1 MIFVELLLKRNICFQ
16 KAKQFNC
23 LTGIEYFLI
32 TLDHSGNL
40 NINTSEALKGKV
52 KPIAAVFD
60 SKPFRDTGTQCKL
73 TPPSQISL
81 WASSD
86 IDRHLSD
93 KIISGV
99 LKPMTQSHSDLSLSA
114 SAIETCATSVNVKD
128 IQINNI
134 SINGAIIKG
143 EISTKRKLSA
153 KKRRHYSAKNKENQP
168 QE

>member
-1 MIFVELLLKRNICFQ
+1 M
-16 KAKQFNC
+16 A
-23 LTGIEYFLI
+23 GIEYVLI
-32 TLDHSGNL
+32 TIDDSGNL

-93 KIISGV
+93 KIITGV
-99 LKPMTQSHSDLSLSA
+99 LKPMSQSQSDLGLSA
-114 SAIETCATSVNVKD
+114 SAIETNTVTVNVKD
-128 IQINNI
+128 LQINNI
-134 SINGAIIKG
+134 SLNGAGNKG
-143 EISTKRKLSA
+143 AISSKSKLSA
-153 KKRRHYSAKNKENQP
+153 KKKTT
-168 QE
+168 